1 MIRKDSFPIPRLA
14 VLATLLMLFLAAASS
29 AQDLPRKD
37 HKPSLG
43 TKELAKLLDTKGLED
58 RKAALAAAA
67 LLEKAYE
74 GERPPEG
81 VRMLI
86 AILRGR
92 MGPDEG
98 WFGPAQTRYTW
109 KWLAGRYGLDPKKGG
124 IPRSRFRG
132 PPAWFARLDRN
143 KDGVITPDDLDWSE
157 RNPYLQMSK
166 MSDMLF
172 RRLNKQGNGQ
182 LTKQDLMEFFDKA
195 AHGKDHL
202 SPEEF
207 RDALL
212 AGMFRARQKSD
223 MPKQAVLLR
232 GLFNG
237 EIGSLQEGPKLNA
250 AAPDF
255 TLKTADGKRSIQ
267 LKKLIGAKPVVLV
280 FGSFT

>member
-1 MIRKDSFPIPRLA
+1 MLRNRCSHAQQLS
-14 VLATLLMLFLAAASS
+14 VLATLLALSLATISH
-29 AQDLPRKD
+29 AQESPRKD
-37 HKPSLG
+37 QRP
-43 TKELAKLLDTKGLED
+43 LLDAKGLANLFDAKALED

-98 WFGPAQTRYTW
+98 WFGPAQTRYNW
-109 KWLAGRYGLDPKKGG
+109 KWLAGRYGLDPKTGG

-132 PPAWFARLDRN
+132 PDAWFARLDRN

-172 RRLNKQGNGQ
+172 YRLNRQGNGQ
-182 LTKQDLMEFFDKA
+182 LTRQDLMQFFDKV
-195 AHGKDHL
+195 AHGKDHI

-250 AAPDF
+250 PAPDF
-255 TLKTADGKRSIQ
+255 TLKTADGKRTVQ
-267 LKKLIGAKPVVLV
+267 LSKLIGSKPVILV